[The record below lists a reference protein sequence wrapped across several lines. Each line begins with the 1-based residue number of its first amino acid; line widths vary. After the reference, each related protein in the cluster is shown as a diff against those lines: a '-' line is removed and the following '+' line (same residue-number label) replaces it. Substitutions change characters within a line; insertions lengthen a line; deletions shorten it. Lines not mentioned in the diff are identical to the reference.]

1 MRLVTSFVIN
11 NKLSEHRCHDVV
23 DLTVN
28 TLFPKTYFCDKKT
41 DPKQETLPNAKSI
54 NYQTETGLI
63 TLDREMSFVKYHQ
76 RS

>member
-1 MRLVTSFVIN
+1 MKLVISFVIK

-23 DLTVN
+23 DLTAN
-28 TLFPKTYFCDKKT
+28 TLFPKTSLCDTKT
-41 DPKQETLPNAKSI
+41 DPKQETSPNAKSI